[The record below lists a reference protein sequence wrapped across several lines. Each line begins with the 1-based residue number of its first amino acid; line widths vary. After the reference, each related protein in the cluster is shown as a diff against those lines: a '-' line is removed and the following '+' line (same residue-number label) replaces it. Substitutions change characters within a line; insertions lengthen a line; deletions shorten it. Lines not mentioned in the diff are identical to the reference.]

1 MMRDIGMI
9 DMEELHRCVQLAS
22 ELEQRL
28 EKVAYGNAD
37 HVDPQQ
43 SNIEHLQW
51 ENRIMFD
58 ALLNCLH
65 EMMTSDDSGHNN
77 QLLNIVHHT
86 VLTITEKRKVKE
98 YTL

>member
-1 MMRDIGMI
+1 
-9 DMEELHRCVQLAS
+9 
-22 ELEQRL
+22 
-28 EKVAYGNAD
+28 
-37 HVDPQQ
+37 
-43 SNIEHLQW
+43 
-51 ENRIMFD
+51 MFD

-98 YTL
+98 YTI